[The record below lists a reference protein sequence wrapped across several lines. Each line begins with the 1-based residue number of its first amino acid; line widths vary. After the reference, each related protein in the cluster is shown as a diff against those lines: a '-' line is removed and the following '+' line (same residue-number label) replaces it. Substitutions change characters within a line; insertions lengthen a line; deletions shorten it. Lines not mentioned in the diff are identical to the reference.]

1 MTELPVAG
9 WQHKLA
15 QTKKIILA
23 IRRQWRCFIIG
34 RLQQRRIRKKRGRQ
48 NRKKEQL
55 PPTLT
60 AWAWI
65 NPDIKLVHSIVD
77 LQQRLVGS
85 QKEERQ

>member
-1 MTELPVAG
+1 MALFHHRQA
-9 WQHKLA
+9 A
-15 QTKKIILA
+15 TKEDS
-23 IRRQWRCFIIG
+23 
-34 RLQQRRIRKKRGRQ
+34 KKRGRQ

-65 NPDIKLVHSIVD
+65 NPDIKLVHGIVD